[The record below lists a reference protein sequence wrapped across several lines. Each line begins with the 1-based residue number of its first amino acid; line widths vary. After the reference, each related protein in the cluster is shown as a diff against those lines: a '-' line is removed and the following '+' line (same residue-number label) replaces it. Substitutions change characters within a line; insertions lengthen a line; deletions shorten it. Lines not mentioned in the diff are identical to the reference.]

1 MVSKVG
7 DRYAQQ
13 ANTLLLKQVSK
24 TIKQA
29 LAVHLFLESR
39 REQIFSAM

>member
-1 MVSKVG
+1 MVSKVS

-13 ANTLLLKQVSK
+13 ANTLLLREVSK

-29 LAVHLFLESR
+29 LAVSPVLEKQER
-39 REQIFSAM
+39 TDF